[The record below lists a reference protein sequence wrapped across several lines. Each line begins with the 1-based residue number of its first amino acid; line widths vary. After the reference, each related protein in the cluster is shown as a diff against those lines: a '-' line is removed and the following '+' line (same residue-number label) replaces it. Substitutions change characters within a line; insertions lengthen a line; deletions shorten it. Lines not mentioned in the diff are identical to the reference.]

1 MKRRASYMSME
12 NLDMEESIPEAD
24 EQAEEEE
31 ESKHGSTL
39 LEQESINIEPS
50 FILHRAFT
58 RMTAVGSSTALVAVR
73 NQKNIC
79 IANLGDSG
87 FIIVRV
93 RNGEAYAAKRSHE
106 Q

>member
-1 MKRRASYMSME
+1 M
-12 NLDMEESIPEAD
+12 DHESI
-24 EQAEEEE
+24 
-31 ESKHGSTL
+31 
-39 LEQESINIEPS
+39 SIDPS
-50 FILHRAFT
+50 FILHHAFT

-73 NQKNIC
+73 NQKNIS

-106 Q
+106 QQHSFNIPF